1 MNVFKFAISNSVVDG
16 ATNIFCSPINLIYY
30 MSLLFMM
37 CRKYTKLFG
46 QLYRSFTVQMSLPLL
61 KQHTYIFNIRQ

>member
-30 MSLLFMM
+30 MSLLF
-37 CRKYTKLFG
+37 YD
-46 QLYRSFTVQMSLPLL
+46 VQ
-61 KQHTYIFNIRQ
+61 KVH